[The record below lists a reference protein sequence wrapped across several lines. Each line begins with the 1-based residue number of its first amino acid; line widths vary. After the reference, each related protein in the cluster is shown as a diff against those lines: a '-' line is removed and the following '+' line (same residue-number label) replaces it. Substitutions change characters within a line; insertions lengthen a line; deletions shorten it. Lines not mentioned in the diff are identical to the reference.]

1 MQEAVVAL
9 IVLVAAAYA
18 AWSLMPGAWR
28 GALRRRFAPHS
39 APADNGRAC
48 SACNDCGACGPSAQ
62 APQSMQ
68 PPAPRPRP
76 ADGAQPLRFVRP
88 ERRPPADRPPR

>member
-1 MQEAVVAL
+1 MQEAIVAF

-28 GALRRRFAPHS
+28 GALRRRFAPDS

-48 SACNDCGACGPSAQ
+48 SACNDCGACGPSPS
-62 APQSMQ
+62 APS
-68 PPAPRPRP
+68 PAPGARTP
-76 ADGAQPLRFVRP
+76 DGAQPLHFVRP
-88 ERRPPADRPPR
+88 ERRPPVDQPPR

>member
-1 MQEAVVAL
+1 MQEAIVAL

-39 APADNGRAC
+39 VPADNGRAC
-48 SACNDCGACGPSAQ
+48 SACNDCGACGPSS
-62 APQSMQ
+62 QSARSM
-68 PPAPRPRP
+68 PAPGPRP
-76 ADGAQPLRFVRP
+76 ADGVQPLRFVRP
-88 ERRPPADRPPR
+88 ERRPSADRPPR